1 MQVSKDIIDELNQ
14 KTFNPAGMN
23 SVVGFDGFVDKIV
36 TPVDKRH
43 GLNDNFDPIDTI
55 DALGSRISAAAGKSA
70 NIELFPRFDKLGGN
84 GPIMA
89 NAHLSLGLNVRYV
102 GALGYPTIDPVF
114 QEFANKTNAI
124 SLTNPGITTALEFKD
139 GKLML
144 GNTSSLEDIDYPK
157 ILSVAGEGAFIDMLA
172 KAEIVSVVNWTM
184 IPKMTSI
191 LLGIVEHIMPNL
203 PPVDTRN
210 FFFDLT
216 DPAKRSTE
224 DLREVLQVISRY
236 QAHAEVTLG
245 LNYNESLQV
254 CQTLGLQEGDKDKDS
269 LCRIATD
276 IRRKLGISCVVVHPT
291 ESASCATK
299 DGSWW
304 TEGPFTENPKITTG
318 AGDHFNAGFTSARL
332 SGLSPLTS
340 LALATCTSG
349 HYVRTAQS
357 PSTSQVISLL
367 KEVGHINS

>member
-14 KTFNPAGMN
+14 KSFNPAGMN
-23 SVVGFDGFVDKIV
+23 SVVGLDGFVDKIV
-36 TPVDKRH
+36 TPVDTRH

-102 GALGYPTIDPVF
+102 GALGHPTIDPVF
-114 QEFANKTNAI
+114 KDFANKTNAV

-144 GNTSSLEDIDYPK
+144 GNTSSLEEIDYSR
-157 ILSVAGEGAFIDMLA
+157 IVSVAGEGAFIDMLA

-191 LLGIVEHIMPNL
+191 LLEIVEHIMPNL

-254 CQTLGLQEGDKDKDS
+254 CQTLGLQEGDKDKDA

-304 TEGPFTENPKITTG
+304 SEGPFTENPKITTG

>member
-14 KTFNPAGMN
+14 KSFNPAGMN
-23 SVVGFDGFVDKIV
+23 SVVGLDGFVDKIV

-55 DALGSRISAAAGKSA
+55 DALGSRISAAAGKST

-102 GALGYPTIDPVF
+102 GALGHPTIDPVF
-114 QEFANKTNAI
+114 KDFANKTNAV

-144 GNTSSLEDIDYPK
+144 GNTSSLEEIDYSR
-157 ILSVAGEGAFIDMLA
+157 IVSVAGEGAFIDMLA

-191 LLGIVEHIMPNL
+191 LLEIVEHIMPNL

-254 CQTLGLQEGDKDKDS
+254 CQTLGLQEGDKDKDA

-304 TEGPFTENPKITTG
+304 SEGPFTENPKITTG

>member
-14 KTFNPAGMN
+14 KSFNPAGMN
-23 SVVGFDGFVDKIV
+23 SVVGLDGFVDKIV

-102 GALGYPTIDPVF
+102 GALGHPTIDPVF
-114 QEFANKTNAI
+114 KDFANKTNAV

-144 GNTSSLEDIDYPK
+144 GNTSSLEEIDYSR

-172 KAEIVSVVNWTM
+172 KAKIVSIVNWTM

-191 LLGIVEHIMPNL
+191 LLEIVERIMPNL
-203 PPVDTRN
+203 PPADTRN

-254 CQTLGLQEGDKDKDS
+254 CQTLGLQEGDKDKDA

-304 TEGPFTENPKITTG
+304 SEGPFTENPKITTG

-367 KEVGHINS
+367 KEVGQINS

>member
-14 KTFNPAGMN
+14 KSFNPAGMN
-23 SVVGFDGFVDKIV
+23 SVVGLDGFVDKIV

-102 GALGYPTIDPVF
+102 GALGHPTIDPVF
-114 QEFANKTNAI
+114 QDFANKTNAI

-144 GNTSSLEDIDYPK
+144 GNTSSLEEIDYPR

-172 KAEIVSVVNWTM
+172 KAEIVSIVNWTM

-191 LLGIVEHIMPNL
+191 LLEIVEHIMPNL

-254 CQTLGLQEGDKDKDS
+254 CQTLGLLEGDKDKDS

-276 IRRKLGISCVVVHPT
+276 VRRKLGISCVVVHPT

-332 SGLSPLTS
+332 SGFSPLTS

>member
-14 KTFNPAGMN
+14 KSFNPAGMN
-23 SVVGFDGFVDKIV
+23 SVVGLDGFVDKIV

-102 GALGYPTIDPVF
+102 GALGHPTIDPVF
-114 QEFANKTNAI
+114 KDFANKTNAV

-144 GNTSSLEDIDYPK
+144 GNTSSLEEIDYSR

-172 KAEIVSVVNWTM
+172 KAKIVSIVNWTM

-191 LLGIVEHIMPNL
+191 LLEIVERIMPNL
-203 PPVDTRN
+203 PPADTRN

-254 CQTLGLQEGDKDKDS
+254 CKTLGLQEGDKDKDS

-304 TEGPFTENPKITTG
+304 SEGPFTENPKITTG

-367 KEVGHINS
+367 KEVGQINS

>member
-1 MQVSKDIIDELNQ
+1 
-14 KTFNPAGMN
+14 
-23 SVVGFDGFVDKIV
+23 
-36 TPVDKRH
+36 
-43 GLNDNFDPIDTI
+43 
-55 DALGSRISAAAGKSA
+55 
-70 NIELFPRFDKLGGN
+70 
-84 GPIMA
+84 
-89 NAHLSLGLNVRYV
+89 
-102 GALGYPTIDPVF
+102 
-114 QEFANKTNAI
+114 
-124 SLTNPGITTALEFKD
+124 
-139 GKLML
+139 ML
-144 GNTSSLEDIDYPK
+144 GNTSSLEEIDYPR

-172 KAEIVSVVNWTM
+172 KAEIVSIVNWTM

-191 LLGIVEHIMPNL
+191 LLEIVEHIMPNL

-254 CQTLGLQEGDKDKDS
+254 CQTLGLQDGDKDKDS
-269 LCRIATD
+269 LCRIATE

-332 SGLSPLTS
+332 SGFSPLTS

>member
-14 KTFNPAGMN
+14 KSFNPAGMN
-23 SVVGFDGFVDKIV
+23 SVVGLDGFVDKIV

-102 GALGYPTIDPVF
+102 GALGHPTIDPVF
-114 QEFANKTNAI
+114 KDFANKTNAV

-144 GNTSSLEDIDYPK
+144 GNTSSLEEIDYSR
-157 ILSVAGEGAFIDMLA
+157 IVSVAGEGAFIDMLA

-191 LLGIVEHIMPNL
+191 LLEIVERIMPNL

-254 CQTLGLQEGDKDKDS
+254 CQTIGLQEGDKDKDA

-304 TEGPFTENPKITTG
+304 SEGPFTENPKITTG

>member
-191 LLGIVEHIMPNL
+191 LLEIVEHIMPNL

>member
-14 KTFNPAGMN
+14 KSFNPAGMN
-23 SVVGFDGFVDKIV
+23 SVVGLDGFVDKIV

-102 GALGYPTIDPVF
+102 GALGHPTIDPVF
-114 QEFANKTNAI
+114 KDFANKTNAV

-144 GNTSSLEDIDYPK
+144 GNTSSLEEIDYSR
-157 ILSVAGEGAFIDMLA
+157 IVSVAGEGAFIDMLA

-191 LLGIVEHIMPNL
+191 LLEIVEHIMPNL

-254 CQTLGLQEGDKDKDS
+254 CQTLGLQEGDKDKDA

-304 TEGPFTENPKITTG
+304 SEGPFTENPKITTG